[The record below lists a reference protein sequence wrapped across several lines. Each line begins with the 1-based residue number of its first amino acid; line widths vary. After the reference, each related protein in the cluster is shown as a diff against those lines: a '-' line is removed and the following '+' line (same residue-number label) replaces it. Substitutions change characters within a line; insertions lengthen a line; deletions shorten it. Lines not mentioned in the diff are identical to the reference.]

1 MQRTRDQIRAAM
13 VFEHVRPLENK
24 VIRKDYGSV
33 ANNAPT
39 LIRTAGLL
47 QALAFYEAKGKEHH
61 VLLLQNL
68 ETELRELG
76 ILPGDAALRSF
87 VMNCDLVAYMRLT
100 QEVLALCQWHKRFA
114 QSVLKVEPG
123 EEGS

>member
-1 MQRTRDQIRAAM
+1 M
-13 VFEHVRPLENK
+13 ENEP
-24 VIRKDYGSV
+24 IRKNYGAI

-39 LIRTAGLL
+39 LVRSAGLL
-47 QALAFYEAKGKEHH
+47 QALAFYEAKGEEHH
-61 VLLLQNL
+61 VRLLQNL

-76 ILPGDAALRSF
+76 ILPADATLRTF
-87 VMNCDLVAYMRLT
+87 VMNCDLVTYMRLT

-123 EEGS
+123 EEGA